1 MLSFHYYYL
10 DPHFKLMNG
19 NYMSYHGQC
28 DILLSRIES
37 FASGLGL
44 EVHIRTTR
52 VDRSVNMAYSYIS
65 GAAVRIG
72 SDVLEVLESGMLLI
86 NGDAATAQLV
96 NEEEGRG
103 NAAVADHRS
112 LLISG
117 YKIKSSA
124 KGSHRRIFI
133 HDLDLGN
140 SNHVQIRANTLT
152 GMLTVDLV
160 GEAFGNSE
168 GLISGKN
175 VADTAEDADNW
186 ENTLLGVVGEDGLMA
201 DRSTGYWNSYAES
214 WQIKGDDNKLFHDT
228 NRHPQYPVGCVYH
241 TNKNLRGRRLID
253 SGESVV
259 SLEVAKNMCAGKVAK
274 KREYC
279 IFDIMATGD
288 LDLVNDP
295 SYN

>member
-103 NAAVADHRS
+103 NAAVADHRDHYLFLVTRSS
-112 LLISG
+112 LLPRAPTG
-117 YKIKSSA
+117 ASSSTTWTSA
-124 KGSHRRIFI
+124 TAIMFRF
-133 HDLDLGN
+133 
-140 SNHVQIRANTLT
+140 VQI
-152 GMLTVDLV
+152 
-160 GEAFGNSE
+160 
-168 GLISGKN
+168 
-175 VADTAEDADNW
+175 
-186 ENTLLGVVGEDGLMA
+186 
-201 DRSTGYWNSYAES
+201 
-214 WQIKGDDNKLFHDT
+214 
-228 NRHPQYPVGCVYH
+228 P
-241 TNKNLRGRRLID
+241 
-253 SGESVV
+253 
-259 SLEVAKNMCAGKVAK
+259 
-274 KREYC
+274 
-279 IFDIMATGD
+279 
-288 LDLVNDP
+288 
-295 SYN
+295 